1 VIGKPS
7 TNVPSHR
14 KLITHPDICLKDF
27 DFSSQENGSPAALG
41 ITQANTRRE
50 LRQLSLAQGSWCG
63 EKAGL
68 CLLEWRNLV
77 CGVICG
83 VTIMIGP
90 ASLWAQTTGGAL
102 LYSEGGTWLN
112 GNPAPDTSA
121 IFPDA
126 VIQTQKGHTAKIDAN
141 GSTVMIQPET
151 IVQFEGDELVLDH
164 GWLQLNTA
172 RQMKV
177 RINCVTVV
185 PLTPDRTQYDVT
197 DIDGKIK
204 VVAYKNDVKIHSTAT
219 RRSKQSVSSD
229 FIVHEGEQST
239 RGDQCGVTVR
249 PSEVV
254 DAKGAILNSRWAKS
268 AAGVVVGTLICLGLC
283 HNDDPVSPSKP

>member
-1 VIGKPS
+1 M
-7 TNVPSHR
+7 
-14 KLITHPDICLKDF
+14 
-27 DFSSQENGSPAALG
+27 
-41 ITQANTRRE
+41 
-50 LRQLSLAQGSWCG
+50 
-63 EKAGL
+63 
-68 CLLEWRNLV
+68 LEWRNLV

-112 GNPAPDTSA
+112 ENPAPDTSA

-172 RQMKV
+172 RQLKV
-177 RINCVTVV
+177 RVNCVTVV

-204 VVAYKNDVKIHSTAT
+204 VAAYKNDVKIQYKAAVT
-219 RRSKQSVSSD
+219 RRSRHSDSSD
-229 FIVHEGEQST
+229 IIVHEGEQFT
-239 RGDQCGVTVR
+239 RDDKCGAAVR
-249 PSEVV
+249 PADVV
-254 DAKGAILNSRWAKS
+254 DAKGAILNSLWAKS
-268 AAGVVVGTLICLGLC
+268 AAVATVGALICLGLC
-283 HNDDPVSPSKP
+283 RSDNPISASIP